1 MKTCLQLEDHTYG
14 QDQLTESV
22 SASTEGAAENVQ
34 ILKRMSLGALLYYV
48 MFEADQHAGCGSL
61 LQSDQATSELTT
73 DSQRRERRK

>member
-34 ILKRMSLGALLYYV
+34 I
-48 MFEADQHAGCGSL
+48 
-61 LQSDQATSELTT
+61 
-73 DSQRRERRK
+73 